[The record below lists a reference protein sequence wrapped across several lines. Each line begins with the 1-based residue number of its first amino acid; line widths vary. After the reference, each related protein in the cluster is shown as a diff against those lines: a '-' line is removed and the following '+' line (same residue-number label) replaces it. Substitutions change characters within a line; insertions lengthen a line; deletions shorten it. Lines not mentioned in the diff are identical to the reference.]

1 MELLPTAP
9 LDSILRLNNY
19 ETEPLNKVIN
29 QARMAHKKYL
39 KDLKS
44 RKKIR
49 EHDPNQLQLPSE
61 GQLLS
66 PNAPEPDLF
75 GSLLPTFK
83 TTTDPNISVFNDTN
97 KFKEEKL

>member
-9 LDSILRLNNY
+9 LDSILGLNNY

-39 KDLKS
+39 KDLKA
-44 RKKIR
+44 RKKIP
-49 EHDPNQLQLPSE
+49 EYNPNQLEMPSK

-75 GSLLPTFK
+75 GSLLPTSIR
-83 TTTDPNISVFNDTN
+83 TTDANISVFNDIN
-97 KFKEEKL
+97 KFNEEKL